1 MIIAFLFMT
10 QLAEAIAWW
19 ASNKTNLRTNYFK
32 VIEHGSRLWSAHRG
46 LNTLAFIL
54 GLVGMIIIL
63 SADEFKEAMGSKERH
78 VIYGFS
84 MIVALFVHILF
95 RVAYPDDK
103 TKWVHRWFER
113 AINLWAFFVTFTG
126 YELANYGSNEGTDAG
141 GEDFDNVVI
150 IFCFW
155 VILKFGIWVFYLI
168 LRKRGKAQKYDSVGA
183 AEGIQ
188 LPTTNAIEVGSP
200 PASL

>member
-1 MIIAFLFMT
+1 
-10 QLAEAIAWW
+10 
-19 ASNKTNLRTNYFK
+19 LRTNYFK

-95 RVAYPDDK
+95 RVAYPDVSLK
-103 TKWVHRWFER
+103 TTR
-113 AINLWAFFVTFTG
+113 NLRMSFVPFIHFLLTDMKIYSLFGCRTKQSGYTG
-126 YELANYGSNEGTDAG
+126 GS
-141 GEDFDNVVI
+141 
-150 IFCFW
+150 
-155 VILKFGIWVFYLI
+155 
-168 LRKRGKAQKYDSVGA
+168 SVLSTCGR
-183 AEGIQ
+183 
-188 LPTTNAIEVGSP
+188 S
-200 PASL
+200 S